1 MAQNGKY
8 LTFGE
13 PPTPYFFLPLTQDF
27 QSRVTFLVRSKEAPE
42 SLVPAVRQAV
52 SALDPT
58 LPIFG
63 VRTMPQFLNR
73 IVSVYDLEASLVGVF
88 SVTALL
94 LAAVGIYG
102 VLHFAVARRTR
113 EIGIRMALGAGSRD
127 IVRLILSRSMIFVLA
142 GLAFGIVGSLA
153 ASSLIGKILGGVS
166 PTDPFT
172 FTAVAVIFGLVA
184 FAASAIPARRA
195 SRVDPMEAVRYE

>member
-1 MAQNGKY
+1 
-8 LTFGE
+8 
-13 PPTPYFFLPLTQDF
+13 
-27 QSRVTFLVRSKEAPE
+27 
-42 SLVPAVRQAV
+42 
-52 SALDPT
+52 
-58 LPIFG
+58 
-63 VRTMPQFLNR
+63 MPQFLNR

-113 EIGIRMALGAGSRD
+113 EIGIRMALGAGRRD

-172 FTAVAVIFGLVA
+172 FTAVAVIFGSVA
-184 FAASAIPARRA
+184 FVASAIPARRA
-195 SRVDPMEAVRYE
+195 SRIDPMEAVRYE